1 MDGKLMT
8 DSLTPWDSE
17 PDVLLSKKIKPPRKV
32 NTSSNLRINR
42 YNS

>member
-1 MDGKLMT
+1 MNKKLMT

-17 PDVLLSKKIKPPRKV
+17 PDILESKNTKPPRKL
-32 NTSSNLRINR
+32 NTSSQLRINR

>member
-1 MDGKLMT
+1 MNKKLMT

-17 PDVLLSKKIKPPRKV
+17 PDILESKNAKPPRKL
-32 NTSSNLRINR
+32 NTSSQLRINR

>member
-1 MDGKLMT
+1 MNGKLMT

-17 PDVLLSKKIKPPRKV
+17 PDVLQSKKLKPPRKV
-32 NTSSNLRINR
+32 NTSNSLRINR